1 MESPLL
7 NLPPA
12 GERRPIPGRMG
23 EGDAMVDAELV
34 LKFQGGEESAFETL
48 VRKYMRDAYSFCLR
62 LTRDAQEAE
71 EISQMGFV
79 SAYRALRGF
88 RGESTFKSWLYR
100 IFINHYRDRLR
111 QTRRAE
117 ARLEA
122 VREDAVRRGPQRA
135 EEADAL
141 QAAEMEEMVKAK
153 LESLPPRQR
162 EVLVLHLYQGL
173 GYAEIAAAL
182 GCTYDDVKVNLSLAR
197 KRLKEELK
205 EYL

>member
-1 MESPLL
+1 MS
-7 NLPPA
+7 
-12 GERRPIPGRMG
+12 

-34 LKFQGGEESAFETL
+34 LKFQGGEESAFEAL
-48 VRKYMRDAYSFCLR
+48 VRKYMGDAYAFCLH

-71 EISQMGFV
+71 EISQLGFV

-111 QTRRAE
+111 RDKRAE
-117 ARLEA
+117 ARLEI
-122 VREDAVRRGPQRA
+122 VREEAVRRGPSAPA
-135 EEADAL
+135 ESDGL
-141 QAAEMEEMVKAK
+141 QAAELEEVVKAK
-153 LESLPPRQR
+153 VERLPPRQR

-173 GYAEIAAAL
+173 AYAEIAAAL
-182 GCTYDDVKVNLSLAR
+182 GCGYDDVKVNLSLAR
-197 KRLKEELK
+197 KRLKDDLK

>member
-1 MESPLL
+1 MS
-7 NLPPA
+7 
-12 GERRPIPGRMG
+12 

-48 VRKYMRDAYSFCLR
+48 VRKYMRDAYAFCLR

-79 SAYRALRGF
+79 NAYRALRGF

-100 IFINHYRDRLR
+100 IFINQYRDSLR
-111 QTRRAE
+111 RTRRAE
-117 ARLEA
+117 ARLEV
-122 VREDAVRRGPQRA
+122 VRDEAVRRGPAAPVEA
-135 EEADAL
+135 EGL
-141 QAAEMEEMVKAK
+141 QAAELEDLVKAK
-153 LESLPPRQR
+153 VEHLPPRQR

-173 GYAEIAAAL
+173 GYPEIAAAL
-182 GCTYDDVKVNLSLAR
+182 GCSYDDVKVNLSLAR
-197 KRLKEELK
+197 KRLKDELK